1 MSKPVSIRT
10 YTESADWKK
19 VLSVYTELFRNR
31 VFSAGSNVYDRMMK
45 ISLAVQKY
53 DSYNR

>member
-1 MSKPVSIRT
+1 MSKPVSIKT
-10 YTESADWKK
+10 YRESADWKT
-19 VLSVYTELFRNR
+19 VLSVYTECLKRR
-31 VFSAGSNVYDRMMK
+31 VFCVGSNIYNRMMK

>member
-1 MSKPVSIRT
+1 MPKPVTVRT

-31 VFSAGSNVYDRMMK
+31 VFSAGSNVYNRMMK